1 MAKTHYGYKDGQFK
15 QGKCEVTTG
24 TCPYGNHSED
34 PNKIND
40 LREYVY
46 KTLNE
51 NPNYRIAY
59 QMVEGIYGAKNVEAK
74 HLMARGI
81 PEKLAKAW
89 ANEPVSAE
97 YERDYV
103 ADGTAEAPAETEQI
117 KEETNAKAPVID
129 DSIVGAEIPVEGDAT
144 PKIGYRGWKDRTG
157 WVRISKFQ
165 DAAKKLEH
173 PETLTEE
180 ERERLEAPYD
190 ELEYVNRMLAENY
203 QLNNPG
209 EPLPEYL
216 TGDAIEDMKRFG
228 EPGNEINDKIIAGL
242 IVDGQEGIPF
252 ESREFARQNID
263 ADFLLNSKDT
273 HFEPKAFTDVDPGNV
288 TDVGKDLDTEQKRHT
303 LSTYV
308 GAVAQL
314 HKDALDAKSIRYIND
329 EPDISAKEMAERA
342 VEYRESYGAA
352 RFMVKDRHFEKQDIE
367 AEEYDRGVS
376 RHWRENMKPGAYIML
391 GKMDAEV
398 YTLQEDGR
406 ITSPDGVPVGWANY
420 ETGELY
426 DRVGT
431 PLYHTGGAPR
441 LFKDDEAVLKYAVA
455 DGQHKVYHVANNSTD
470 PGFYSRYEISDDP
483 VVKEKLG
490 MIRGFYADKDEAYER
505 VAERKESIS
514 NAITDEKPA
523 EVYSTLRKL
532 GLPKLEALEP
542 GSKPR
547 PTEKL
552 DAENQVK
559 AFIKDGI
566 TNGDL
571 EYMGNGSFAPGSG
584 LSIEDMK
591 NTHTLDYD
599 RIFDENDS
607 VATRASMVATVRR
620 NRNFGSSFDSF
631 ISDVSSPKPGRY
643 SPVAHRR
650 RHWNPNEPRAFA
662 TEGKTGE
669 LITSNHENPDGTYD
683 TYIMVNAKRG
693 MMLPIE
699 DGLIPVEK
707 NEGGV
712 LNAPVSEETV
722 QTLLDRYHAGDRELS
737 KRIKVTDD
745 IDWSTNPLYVW

>member
-15 QGKCEVTTG
+15 QGKCDVTVG

-40 LREYVY
+40 LREYVS

-51 NPNYRIAY
+51 NPNYQVAY
-59 QMVEGIYGAKNVEAK
+59 QMVAAMNGEKNVTAADLVK
-74 HLMARGI
+74 QGVPA
-81 PEKLAKAW
+81 KLAKAW

-103 ADGTAEAPAETEQI
+103 ADGTAVAPTEAEQI
-117 KEETNAKAPVID
+117 EEETSAKAPALEELTAD
-129 DSIVGAEIPVEGDAT
+129 TETPVEGDAT
-144 PKIGYRGWKDRTG
+144 PKIGYRGWRDRTG

-216 TGDAIEDMKRFG
+216 TSDAIEDMKRFG

-263 ADFLLNSKDT
+263 ANFLLNSKDT

-288 TDVGKDLDTEQKRHT
+288 TEVGKDPDTEQKRLT

-314 HKDALDAKSIRYIND
+314 HKDALEAKSIRYIND
-329 EPDISAKEMAERA
+329 EPDISAKEMAKRSI
-342 VEYRESYGAA
+342 EYRESYGAA
-352 RFMVKDRHFEKQDIE
+352 RFMVKDRHFEKYDIE

-406 ITSPDGVPVGWANY
+406 IMSPTGVPVGWANY

-455 DGQHKVYHVANNSTD
+455 DGQHRIYHVADNSTD
-470 PGFYSRYEISDDP
+470 PGFYSRYEVSDDP
-483 VVKEKLG
+483 VVQEKLAK
-490 MIRGFYADKDEAYER
+490 IRDFYADNDEILER

-514 NAITDEKPA
+514 NAITEENPA

-559 AFIKDGI
+559 DFIRDGI
-566 TNGDL
+566 TKGDL
-571 EYMGNGSFAPGSG
+571 EYMGNGSFMSGSG
-584 LSIEDMK
+584 LSIEDME
-591 NTHTLDYD
+591 NSHILDYD

-607 VATRASMVATVRR
+607 VATRASMVAAVRR

-650 RHWNPNEPRAFA
+650 RHWNPDEPRAYA
-662 TEGKTGE
+662 SEAKTGE
-669 LITSNHENPDGTYD
+669 LLISDHENPDGTRD
-683 TYIMVNAKRG
+683 TYVVVDAKRK

-737 KRIKVTDD
+737 KRIEPT
-745 IDWSTNPLYVW
+745 TNRDAQGQPLRVW

>member
-1 MAKTHYGYKDGQFK
+1 MAKTHYGYKDGEFK

-40 LREYVY
+40 LREYVA

-89 ANEPVSAE
+89 ANEPVSDE
-97 YERDYV
+97 FKRDYV

-129 DSIVGAEIPVEGDAT
+129 DSIVGAETPVEGDAT
-144 PKIGYRGWKDRTG
+144 PKIGYRGWRDRTG

-180 ERERLEAPYD
+180 ERERMEAPYD

-263 ADFLLNSKDT
+263 VDFLLNSKDT

-288 TDVGKDLDTEQKRHT
+288 TDVGKDPDTEQMRLT

-455 DGQHKVYHVANNSTD
+455 DGQHRVYHVADNSTD

-490 MIRGFYADKDEAYER
+490 MIRDFYADKDETYER

-532 GLPKLEALEP
+532 GLPKLEALES
-542 GSKPR
+542 GSNPR

-559 AFIKDGI
+559 AFIKNGI

>member
-1 MAKTHYGYKDGQFK
+1 MAKTHYGYKDGEFK

-40 LREYVY
+40 LREYVA

-59 QMVEGIYGAKNVEAK
+59 QMVEGVYGAKNVEAK

-89 ANEPVSAE
+89 ANEPVSEE

-117 KEETNAKAPVID
+117 KEETNTKAPVID
-129 DSIVGAEIPVEGDAT
+129 DSIVGTEIPVEGDAT
-144 PKIGYRGWKDRTG
+144 PKIGYRGWRDRTG

-228 EPGNEINDKIIAGL
+228 DPGNVINDNIIAGL
-242 IVDGQEGIPF
+242 IVDGQECIPF

-288 TDVGKDLDTEQKRHT
+288 TDVGKDLDTEQKRLT

-455 DGQHKVYHVANNSTD
+455 DGQHRVYHVADNSTD

-490 MIRGFYADKDEAYER
+490 MIRDFYSDKDETYER
-505 VAERKESIS
+505 VAQRK
-514 NAITDEKPA
+514 
-523 EVYSTLRKL
+523 
-532 GLPKLEALEP
+532 G
-542 GSKPR
+542 
-547 PTEKL
+547 
-552 DAENQVK
+552 
-559 AFIKDGI
+559 
-566 TNGDL
+566 
-571 EYMGNGSFAPGSG
+571 
-584 LSIEDMK
+584 
-591 NTHTLDYD
+591 
-599 RIFDENDS
+599 
-607 VATRASMVATVRR
+607 
-620 NRNFGSSFDSF
+620 
-631 ISDVSSPKPGRY
+631 
-643 SPVAHRR
+643 
-650 RHWNPNEPRAFA
+650 
-662 TEGKTGE
+662 
-669 LITSNHENPDGTYD
+669 
-683 TYIMVNAKRG
+683 
-693 MMLPIE
+693 
-699 DGLIPVEK
+699 
-707 NEGGV
+707 
-712 LNAPVSEETV
+712 
-722 QTLLDRYHAGDRELS
+722 
-737 KRIKVTDD
+737 
-745 IDWSTNPLYVW
+745 

>member
-15 QGKCEVTTG
+15 QGECKVTTG

-40 LREYVY
+40 LREYVS

-51 NPNYRIAY
+51 NPNYQVAY
-59 QMVEGIYGAKNVEAK
+59 QMVAAMKGEKNVTVADLVK
-74 HLMARGI
+74 QGVPA
-81 PEKLAKAW
+81 KLAKAW
-89 ANEPVSAE
+89 ANEPISAE

-103 ADGTAEAPAETEQI
+103 ADGTAVAPAETEQI
-117 KEETNAKAPVID
+117 EEETSTKAPVLEELTVD
-129 DSIVGAEIPVEGDAT
+129 TEIPVEGDAT
-144 PKIGYRGWKDRTG
+144 PKIGYRGWRDRTG

-288 TDVGKDLDTEQKRHT
+288 TDVGKDLDTEQKRLT

-455 DGQHKVYHVANNSTD
+455 DGQHRVYHVADNSTD
-470 PGFYSRYEISDDP
+470 PGFYSRYEVSDDP
-483 VVKEKLG
+483 VVQEKLG
-490 MIRGFYADKDEAYER
+490 MIRDFYSDKDETYER

-532 GLPKLEALEP
+532 GLPKLEALES
-542 GSKPR
+542 GSNPR

-559 AFIKDGI
+559 AFIKNGI

>member
-34 PNKIND
+34 LNKIND
-40 LREYVY
+40 LREYVS

-51 NPNYRIAY
+51 NPNYQVAY
-59 QMVEGIYGAKNVEAK
+59 QKVAAMKGEKNVTAADLVK
-74 HLMARGI
+74 QGVPA
-81 PEKLAKAW
+81 KLAKAW

-103 ADGTAEAPAETEQI
+103 ADGTAVAPAETEQI
-117 KEETNAKAPVID
+117 EEETSTKAPALEELTAD
-129 DSIVGAEIPVEGDAT
+129 TETPVEGDAT
-144 PKIGYRGWKDRTG
+144 PKIGYRGWRDRTG

-180 ERERLEAPYD
+180 ERERLEEPYD

-252 ESREFARQNID
+252 ESREFARQSID
-263 ADFLLNSKDT
+263 ADVLLNSKDT

-288 TDVGKDLDTEQKRHT
+288 TDVGKDPDTEQKRLT

-314 HKDALDAKSIRYIND
+314 HKDALEAKSIRYIND

-406 ITSPDGVPVGWANY
+406 ITSPTGVPVGWANY

-455 DGQHKVYHVANNSTD
+455 DGQHRIYHVADNSTD
-470 PGFYSRYEISDDP
+470 PGFYSRYEVSDDP
-483 VVKEKLG
+483 VVQEKLAK
-490 MIRGFYADKDEAYER
+490 IRDFYADNDEILER

-514 NAITDEKPA
+514 NAITEEKPA

-532 GLPKLEALEP
+532 GLPKLQALEA

-591 NTHTLDYD
+591 NDHTLDYD

-650 RHWNPNEPRAFA
+650 RHWNPDEPRAYA
-662 TEGKTGE
+662 SEAKTGE
-669 LITSNHENPDGTYD
+669 LLISDHENPDGTRD
-683 TYIMVNAKRG
+683 TYVMVDAKRG

-699 DGLIPVEK
+699 DGLIPVKK

-722 QTLLDRYHAGDRELS
+722 RTLLDRYHAGDRELS
-737 KRIKVTDD
+737 KRIEVTDS
-745 IDWSTNPLYVW
+745 IDWSRNPLYVW

>member
-40 LREYVY
+40 LREYVS

-51 NPNYRIAY
+51 NPNYQVAY
-59 QMVEGIYGAKNVEAK
+59 QMVAAMKGEKNVTAADLVK
-74 HLMARGI
+74 QGVPA
-81 PEKLAKAW
+81 KLAKAW

-103 ADGTAEAPAETEQI
+103 AGDTAVDSEPAEVDNEV
-117 KEETNAKAPVID
+117 ELSDADMETAVQD
-129 DSIVGAEIPVEGDAT
+129 DGGHKS
-144 PKIGYRGWKDRTG
+144 GYIGWKDRTG
-157 WVRISKFQ
+157 RVRISKFQ
-165 DAAKKLEH
+165 DAAQKLAH
-173 PETLTEE
+173 PETYGELTDEDK
-180 ERERLEAPYD
+180 ERLEAPYD

-252 ESREFARQNID
+252 ESREFARQNIG

-288 TDVGKDLDTEQKRHT
+288 TDVGKDPDTEQKRLT

-420 ETGELY
+420 DTGELY

-455 DGQHKVYHVANNSTD
+455 DGQHRIYHVADNSTD

-490 MIRGFYADKDEAYER
+490 MIRDFYADKDETYER

-591 NTHTLDYD
+591 NAHTLDYD

-699 DGLIPVEK
+699 DGLIPVKK

-737 KRIKVTDD
+737 KRIKVTGD

>member
-40 LREYVY
+40 LREYVS
-46 KTLNE
+46 KALSE

-89 ANEPVSAE
+89 ANEPVSDE
-97 YERDYV
+97 FKRDYV
-103 ADGTAEAPAETEQI
+103 ADGTAEAPAETEQV

-144 PKIGYRGWKDRTG
+144 PKIGYRGWRDRTG

-263 ADFLLNSKDT
+263 ADVLLNSKDT
-273 HFEPKAFTDVDPGNV
+273 HFEPKAFTGVDPGNV
-288 TDVGKDLDTEQKRHT
+288 TDVGKDPDTEQKRLT
-303 LSTYV
+303 LSKYV

-314 HKDALDAKSIRYIND
+314 HKDALEAKSIRYIND

-342 VEYRESYGAA
+342 VEFRESYGAA

-376 RHWRENMKPGAYIML
+376 RG
-391 GKMDAEV
+391 
-398 YTLQEDGR
+398 T
-406 ITSPDGVPVGWANY
+406 GV
-420 ETGELY
+420 
-426 DRVGT
+426 
-431 PLYHTGGAPR
+431 
-441 LFKDDEAVLKYAVA
+441 K
-455 DGQHKVYHVANNSTD
+455 
-470 PGFYSRYEISDDP
+470 I
-483 VVKEKLG
+483 
-490 MIRGFYADKDEAYER
+490 
-505 VAERKESIS
+505 
-514 NAITDEKPA
+514 
-523 EVYSTLRKL
+523 
-532 GLPKLEALEP
+532 
-542 GSKPR
+542 
-547 PTEKL
+547 
-552 DAENQVK
+552 
-559 AFIKDGI
+559 
-566 TNGDL
+566 
-571 EYMGNGSFAPGSG
+571 
-584 LSIEDMK
+584 
-591 NTHTLDYD
+591 
-599 RIFDENDS
+599 
-607 VATRASMVATVRR
+607 
-620 NRNFGSSFDSF
+620 
-631 ISDVSSPKPGRY
+631 
-643 SPVAHRR
+643 
-650 RHWNPNEPRAFA
+650 
-662 TEGKTGE
+662 
-669 LITSNHENPDGTYD
+669 
-683 TYIMVNAKRG
+683 
-693 MMLPIE
+693 
-699 DGLIPVEK
+699 
-707 NEGGV
+707 
-712 LNAPVSEETV
+712 
-722 QTLLDRYHAGDRELS
+722 
-737 KRIKVTDD
+737 
-745 IDWSTNPLYVW
+745 